1 MSVEPKISLEGEG
14 AFGMRQVA
22 QISCKCPKSKCLLMY
37 CECFSKA
44 VVCNERCSCYQ
55 CRNNSHFEEKR
66 QKARKAVLE
75 RDPNAFTKVEYV
87 GEQQL
92 GLKKG
97 CNCKKTNCSKK
108 YCECFFTG
116 VACSY
121 LCSCENCMNRPT
133 NPNQS

>member
-37 CECFSKA
+37 CECFSKG

-75 RDPNAFTKVEYV
+75 RDPNAFTKVECRRATARP
-87 GEQQL
+87 EERLQL
-92 GLKKG
+92 QEDQLLQK
-97 CNCKKTNCSKK
+97 
-108 YCECFFTG
+108 
-116 VACSY
+116 V
-121 LCSCENCMNRPT
+121 L
-133 NPNQS
+133 